1 MENKKITMPS
11 YDDSGIIRFG
21 LAIIF
26 VMFVLIGGWMAY
38 APLKSSAV
46 AIGKVSADLDKKT
59 IQHLEG
65 GKIEKIYV
73 KDGDRVKK
81 DQILL
86 KLSDVQI
93 KAQLNILNSQY
104 QDALALFA
112 RLKAQRDG
120 DKAIEFLPES
130 SDENIIKNQKNIF
143 ETTKRK
149 IEDEK
154 IITNNRIT
162 QLQNQIDGLKSLSKS
177 KENRRASISEEI
189 LEWESLYKQRLVD
202 KQRIRDLQRENNMIE
217 GDLASTKSDIAKVNE
232 QINELQTQQLLRE
245 KEFQK
250 ETLERY
256 VEAKSQIA
264 DLKSKITATEDT
276 LARTDIVAP
285 IEGIVVGFE
294 MHTEGGVVSP
304 AKPILEIV
312 PQDSKLIVVA
322 QVQITDI
329 DKVHVGLVADIRFSA
344 FDLRQSRVVEGRV
357 VHVSADS
364 FITQDGNSQYYSAKI
379 EVTKEG
385 VQILHEN
392 NFVLVSGMPAE
403 VMIKTGER
411 TALSYLLKP
420 FMDMFSRSFNE
431 E

>member
-11 YDDSGIIRFG
+11 YDDSGVIRFG

-26 VMFVLIGGWMAY
+26 VMFVLMGGWMAY
-38 APLKSSAV
+38 APLASSAV
-46 AIGKVSADLDKKT
+46 AVGKVSADLDKKT

-120 DKAIEFLPES
+120 DKVIEFLPES
-130 SDENIIKNQKNIF
+130 TDENIIKNQRNIF

-149 IEDEK
+149 IEDEN

-162 QLQNQIDGLKSLSKS
+162 QLQNQIDGLNSLIKS

-217 GDLASTKSDIAKVNE
+217 GDLASTKSDIAKINE
-232 QINELQTQQLLRE
+232 QISELQTQQLLRE

-256 VEAKSQIA
+256 VEAKSHIA

-276 LARTDIVAP
+276 LERTAIVAP
-285 IEGIVVGFE
+285 IDGIVVGFE
-294 MHTEGGVVSP
+294 IHTEGGVVSP

-329 DKVHVGLVADIRFSA
+329 DKVQVGLIADIRFSA
-344 FDLRQSRVVEGRV
+344 FDLRQSHVVEGKV

-364 FITQDGNSQYYSAKI
+364 FINQDGKTQYYSAKI

-385 VQILHEN
+385 VKSLQDNH
-392 NFVLVSGMPAE
+392 FVLVSGMPAE